1 MVHIPQFHLFSRFHR
16 DSLLF
21 LTLRSFRYRAPEVGL
36 CRGSYSQA
44 IDVFSV
50 GCILA
55 ELLHCMPETASAA
68 NADRI
73 LFNGSECRSESKV
86 YVLPVYANEMLGR
99 FFAVLGKPSQEDVEE
114 LARAAGEAAVFKVS
128 ATTSAAGRESTRQQA
143 VEQTVQLLTTG
154 YDTCQGISAPVELT
168 AKYSAAA
175 AECPA
180 AVSLLARMLAYSPTR
195 RITCSQALQH
205 EFLNPDDEVVN
216 VDGLVGHHGH
226 ERAKRTA
233 VKLKQLNIEGLCH
246 QNGRRDRA
254 KIAELLTT
262 EAQLIKLPLMPDA
275 DVEVSDSDSDSGAGV
290 SQQRTKL
297 GCIDCRGN
305 QQCARCQADERAA

>member
-21 LTLRSFRYRAPEVGL
+21 LTLRFFRYRAPEVGL

-86 YVLPVYANEMLGR
+86 YVLPVFANEMLGR

-114 LARAAGEAAVFKVS
+114 LARAAGEAAVFKVP
-128 ATTSAAGRESTRQQA
+128 ATTVPLA
-143 VEQTVQLLTTG
+143 VN
-154 YDTCQGISAPVELT
+154 P
-168 AKYSAAA
+168 
-175 AECPA
+175 
-180 AVSLLARMLAYSPTR
+180 LAYR
-195 RITCSQALQH
+195 RWS
-205 EFLNPDDEVVN
+205 
-216 VDGLVGHHGH
+216 
-226 ERAKRTA
+226 
-233 VKLKQLNIEGLCH
+233 KLF
-246 QNGRRDRA
+246 
-254 KIAELLTT
+254 
-262 EAQLIKLPLMPDA
+262 
-275 DVEVSDSDSDSGAGV
+275 SF
-290 SQQRTKL
+290 
-297 GCIDCRGN
+297 
-305 QQCARCQADERAA
+305 

>member
-16 DSLLF
+16 DSFLF

-73 LFNGSECRSESKV
+73 LFNGGECRSESKV
-86 YVLPVYANEMLGR
+86 YVLPVFANEMLGR

-114 LARAAGEAAVFKVS
+114 LARAAGEAAVFIVP
-128 ATTSAAGRESTRQQA
+128 ATASAADRESTRLQA

-180 AVSLLARMLAYSPTR
+180 AVSLLDQMLAYSPTR

-205 EFLNPDDEVVN
+205 EFLNPDHAVVN
-216 VDGLVGHHGH
+216 VDGLVGDDGH

-246 QNGRRDRA
+246 HNGRRDRA
-254 KIAELLTT
+254 KIAELLIT
-262 EAQLIKLPLMPDA
+262 EAQLIKLPFPLTPR
-275 DVEVSDSDSDSGAGV
+275 E
-290 SQQRTKL
+290 
-297 GCIDCRGN
+297 
-305 QQCARCQADERAA
+305 